1 MVKNIKIKCI
11 NNTNQERF
19 LTIGKIYD
27 TIEIPDNSSLYDI
40 VDDSGDD
47 SSYYKDRF
55 INIQEERKEKLNKLN
70 ATNK

>member
-40 VDDSGDD
+40 VDDSDDD

-55 INIQEERKEKLNKLN
+55 INIQEERKEKLDKLN